1 MHNLTTAKDLADI
14 LDRVDK
20 LSPRSRAAWGKM
32 TVNTML
38 CHTADYFRMMYGD
51 IPTKRRHSY
60 LSQNFMKWWILRL
73 EKLPRLMHAAPE
85 IDPKN
90 GGGTPS
96 TSFENDKFILKKILL
111 GFAILGEFELVPHP
125 RLGKL
130 TKQELGRLAYLHLDH
145 HLRQFGC

>member
-1 MHNLTTAKDLADI
+1 MHNLTTSKDLADI

-20 LSPRSRAAWGKM
+20 LTPRSRAAWGKM

-60 LSQNFMKWWILRL
+60 LYQNFMKWWVFRL
-73 EKLPRLMHAAPE
+73 ERLPRSMATVLE
-85 IDPKN
+85 IDPKQGN
-90 GGGTPS
+90 GTP
-96 TSFENDKFILKKILL
+96 TTDFEKDKFLLKKILL
-111 GFAILGEFELVPHP
+111 GFAIARENEIVPHP
-125 RLGKL
+125 RFGKL
-130 TKQELGRLAYLHLDH
+130 TKLEFGQLAFMHMDH